1 MLKKRI
7 IPKFLL
13 SNGRLVKGVRFH
25 ENMREAGNP
34 VSTAKVYDSY
44 GVDEL
49 IFLDIE
55 ATPSSRSATIDVVE
69 RIAEDIF
76 MPFTVGGGVRT
87 LDDVNRLLRAGA
99 DKISVNTAAVES
111 EGFVA
116 RAARSFGDQCV
127 TVAIDYRRRPDG
139 THRVWTHGG
148 RRETDLDPVDWALR
162 MQDAN
167 CGEIV
172 LCSIDRDGTMEGY
185 DLEMIAKVSGKLQ
198 IPVIASSGAGSL
210 DDCAEALAAGAA
222 AIAIGSLFFFTDHSP
237 IKVRSALWSRGFDVR
252 ASKSSRN

>member
-25 ENMREAGNP
+25 ENLREAGNP
-34 VSTAKVYDSY
+34 VSTAKVYDAY

-55 ATPSSRSATIDVVE
+55 ATPSSRSAVVDVVE

-76 MPFTVGGGVRT
+76 MPFTVGGGVRS
-87 LDDVNRLLRAGA
+87 LEDVNGLLRAGA
-99 DKISVNTAAVES
+99 DKVSVNTAAVEVA
-111 EGFVA
+111 GFVKS
-116 RAARSFGDQCV
+116 AASSFGDQCI

-139 THRVWTHGG
+139 KHRVWTHGG
-148 RRETDLDPVDWALR
+148 RKETELEPLEWALR
-162 MQDAN
+162 MQEAN
-167 CGEIV
+167 CGEV
-172 LCSIDRDGTMEGY
+172 LLCSIDRDGTMEGY
-185 DLEMIAKVSGKLQ
+185 DLEMIAAVSGALEV
-198 IPVIASSGAGSL
+198 PVIASSGAGSL
-210 DDCAEALAAGAA
+210 DDCAAALNSGAS

-237 IKVRSALWSRGFDVR
+237 IKVRSALWSRGIDVR
-252 ASKSSRN
+252 ASTSSRN